1 MLRTILSFAVL
12 IIAILLLFRL
22 SAYSL
27 ASGSMRAEIV
37 LATVALVFF
46 FIGVYVNKSGKASN
60 VAENDAI
67 DLQKVKELGLS
78 KREYEVLQEI
88 DKGLSNKQI
97 ADKLFVSES
106 TIKTH
111 ISNIY
116 LKLDVKRRTQA
127 LQRAKEYR
135 IL

>member
-1 MLRTILSFAVL
+1 M
-12 IIAILLLFRL
+12 
-22 SAYSL
+22 
-27 ASGSMRAEIV
+27 SGNMRAEIV

-46 FIGVYVNKSGKASN
+46 FIGVYVNKSGRTVK
-60 VAENDAI
+60 VAEKDVI
-67 DLQKVKELGLS
+67 DYQKVEELGLS

-97 ADKLFVSES
+97 AEKLFVSEN

-111 ISNIY
+111 ISNIFV
-116 LKLDVKRRTQA
+116 KLDAKRRTQA
-127 LQRAKEYR
+127 LQRAKELR